1 VVVDQSTRPF
11 HFKLDPRREQ
21 WRKSFPEDV
30 RKQIRDEWLS
40 SRENSGEKTSL
51 LDYVYMSCCCPQ
63 TRVHL
68 RGERGESTAF
78 PPFDS
83 IKIDGDERFVAS
95 PLVST
100 DKGDQ
105 SSLHQQ

>member
-1 VVVDQSTRPF
+1 M
-11 HFKLDPRREQ
+11 
-21 WRKSFPEDV
+21 KS
-30 RKQIRDEWLS
+30 
-40 SRENSGEKTSL
+40 EKTSL
-51 LDYVYMSCCCPQ
+51 LDYVYMRTVAAAHKP
-63 TRVHL
+63 RWVHL
-68 RGERGESTAF
+68 RDERAESTAF

-105 SSLHQQ
+105 SSLHKQ